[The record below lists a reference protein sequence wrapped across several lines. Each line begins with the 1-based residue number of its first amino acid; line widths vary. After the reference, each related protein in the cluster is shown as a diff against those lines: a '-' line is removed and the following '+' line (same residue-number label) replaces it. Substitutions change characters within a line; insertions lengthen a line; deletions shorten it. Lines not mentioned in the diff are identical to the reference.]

1 MSYLVLGATLINIG
15 SHLTMN
21 NLRTVNGNMIIQ
33 NNNRQL

>member
-15 SHLTMN
+15 LRLTM
-21 NLRTVNGNMIIQ
+21 TMVNGNMIIP